1 MHRPTQLYIHVHA
14 YTYTYM
20 RTQYTYEQIYI
31 YSCIQMYTYI
41 HMCTRKH
48 MCTRVHAYIIKL
60 YIHTYSYKGTHL
72 RRIGRGL
79 SEARWIR
86 TCNTDPNG
94 FVTHESVYST
104 ALPLRWCEADSRERE
119 IDGCRGWE
127 CQTDS
132 LITCETRSTDTGD
145 KMQSTT
151 SAGLAIGQT

>member
-60 YIHTYSYKGTHL
+60 YIHTYIQLQRHTYEESAEGYLKPDE
-72 RRIGRGL
+72 
-79 SEARWIR
+79 SERVTLIR
-86 TCNTDPNG
+86 M
-94 FVTHESVYST
+94 
-104 ALPLRWCEADSRERE
+104 AL
-119 IDGCRGWE
+119 
-127 CQTDS
+127 
-132 LITCETRSTDTGD
+132 
-145 KMQSTT
+145 
-151 SAGLAIGQT
+151 